1 MIVTNFHVVD
11 KPTAI
16 AAGVLTSDLRF
27 FEIHEFLA
35 GSPGDDIA
43 IFRINAENLTPIPL
57 AIRDAE
63 IGAELLALTHPDS
76 HYFSM
81 TSGRTTRYFQTFR
94 HATPSLRMGI
104 TADFSEGSSGGPL
117 LDSHGNVVGLVS
129 ATRGDSRQMV
139 HREAIPVSSLRRL
152 IGKFDEPTPNDAG
165 LALTIQPNRNNED

>member
-1 MIVTNFHVVD
+1 MTNFHVVD

-27 FEIHEFLA
+27 FEIQEFMA
-35 GSPGDDIA
+35 GNPSDDIA
-43 IFRINAENLTPIPL
+43 VLRIEADNLTPIPL
-57 AIRDAE
+57 AVHDAE
-63 IGAELLALTHPDS
+63 IGAELVALTHPDS

-81 TSGRTTRYFQTFR
+81 TFGRTTRYFQTFR

-117 LDSHGNVVGLVS
+117 LDSHGNVLGLVS
-129 ATRGDSRQMV
+129 ATRGDSHQMV

-152 IGKFDEPTPNDAG
+152 IGKRNEPTQTDTGPI
-165 LALTIQPNRNNED
+165 LTIQQEHASPGE